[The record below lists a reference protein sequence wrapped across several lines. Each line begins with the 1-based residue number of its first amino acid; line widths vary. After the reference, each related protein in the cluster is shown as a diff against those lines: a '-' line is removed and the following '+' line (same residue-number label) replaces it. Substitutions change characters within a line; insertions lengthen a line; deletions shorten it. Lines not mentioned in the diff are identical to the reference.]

1 MTLLILSFLSKHR
14 FTLLKSKLVH
24 LFLILVAML
33 ISNSASPQVIADF
46 TTISANSGCG
56 SLVVEFQDL
65 STGAPNTW
73 LWDFGNGNSSV
84 LKNPTAIY
92 SSPGVYDVTLTTS
105 NSITNDSKSY
115 NGLINVFNSPI
126 SEFTINSLVNG
137 CMPLLVDFEDIS
149 LTNNSIVNWQW
160 DFGDGGASSSQNP
173 IYDYTSDGN
182 FSVSLIVTDANGCQS
197 LSTQLNSIDVYKMPV
212 ANFLADI
219 SFSCNPTE
227 LVTFTNNTL
236 GLANYSWI
244 FGDGITSNLVNPSHN
259 YALGVYSVSLI
270 ANVGTCIDTFVRN
283 NYIEIGA
290 ELNSDFIA
298 DVSSGCENLL
308 VNFSDIT
315 SNNPDSW
322 FWEFGDGGT
331 SVLQNP
337 SHLYLDEGVYDVNLT
352 TSRGGQC
359 LNSNVFP
366 GAIVVFSKPDI
377 QLSSDTN
384 YGCTLPFAVEFTD
397 QTVNSVSW
405 NWDFGNGITSTLANP
420 SALYVNYGNYDVSLK
435 VVNTKGCVKTKIFSN
450 FIEVEKIIIDV
461 TASELSGCFPFD
473 INLLGSTNSIRPIL
487 DWNWSFGDGNSANI
501 QNPIHQYT
509 TAGLFDVSLSIVND
523 YGCIENKIFPD
534 FVKVY
539 EIPDADFHANPI
551 ISCVGQSINF
561 SDLSISNSLIT
572 NWLWDFGDGN
582 ISNLQH
588 PIHQFQLTD
597 NYDVTLIV
605 GSNSCTDTFVIQN
618 YIDIIEPTAIFSE
631 NYSCDNPLQ
640 VKFANLSIGADNIFW
655 DFGDGNTSNQI
666 NPIHNYAIKGDYN
679 VSLKVSNNITGCTHE
694 YIKPIKLT
702 IPKASFDYLINANNG
717 FEDSIGC
724 APKTVFLNNTSED
737 MAYYKVMWSDGYV
750 GYGIVDHLLT
760 SAGQFDVIMIVTD
773 IHACKDTFTYD
784 NMYTINDVVA
794 DFGIVNVLGCDSM
807 LVDFED
813 LSSPSSSVF
822 WNFGDGGNSN
832 ANDPDH
838 IYYTEGFFDVTL
850 YAESVAGCKDTLE
863 RLEYIHFQYPSANF
877 SSNIQDICPS
887 DIVQFSN
894 LSDGVGI
901 TSAWDFGDGTQS
913 SQINPSHVFNN
924 NGQFD
929 VILLVTDS
937 FGCSNTTISS
947 DYIKVHNPTANFV
960 TGNLSSNCPPLIS
973 NFNDLSSSDVV
984 YWEWLFGD
992 GGSSALSN
1000 PSHLF
1005 SASGIFDVALIVENS
1020 IGCRDTVLKNGL
1032 ISISGPMGTFSISDS
1047 LICKGESVLFIPS
1060 VVNVDNFLWD
1070 FGNGIISTDSFPSL
1084 IYATDGEFTPILII
1098 ENSSGCQFTINNS
1111 DTIKV
1116 GSLSIDAGI
1125 DVEICEGEQVQLL
1138 ALGNAT
1144 QFTWMPVF
1152 GLNNPNLSNPIAN
1165 PISDITYFIK
1175 LSDGL
1180 CEVIDSVF
1188 IKVNNEVPLPTFN
1201 SINHCEGD
1209 TIQFS
1214 GNSGLLSANISWE
1227 WSFGS
1232 SIQSPLQQLPL
1243 GTNAIQLI
1251 VINLDNNC
1259 SDTIV
1264 QHVVIY
1270 PLPEAEFASLEKCL
1284 AETSNF
1290 INTSSA
1296 NVVSWEYNMADGIGV
1311 SFLENP
1317 TYTYTS
1323 AGIFYPNLVV
1333 TSDFGCTDEF
1343 IRRVEINELPIAD
1356 FLVENNCV
1364 GEENNFFD
1372 ISTIS
1377 NGIISNWEYNFGDGT
1392 INGLSS
1398 NEQHQYTLAGSYNVT
1413 LNVISEKGCE
1423 GTIVKET
1430 FVFDS
1435 PIVDF
1440 MSEQFCF
1447 GTPTYFADYSALS
1460 NGSIIKSEW
1469 EFGDDLG
1476 NTIFQHP
1483 SYTYGNPGIYSVNLT
1498 VTSDLGCVSSLI
1510 RDIIITKPPIADFST
1525 DANTCLGDETR
1536 FIDQSISV
1544 SSTIISWE
1552 WNIGDGTVLAIQNP
1566 THQYKYAQNFDVTL
1580 SVVSEE
1586 GCKHD
1591 TTIVNAVKVFDN
1603 PLADFNASTYNT
1615 TELTSQ
1621 INFYNNSLGANSYF
1635 WNFDNGVTSSELNP
1649 IIDFLDIRAFDV
1661 LLHVISADGC
1671 EDDIIKTIN
1680 ITPEFALYTPSAFT
1694 PNGDGDNDVF
1704 LAEGNGVDSFE
1715 MQVFDRW
1722 GGIVF
1727 ESSDIE
1733 YGWNGLDASDNIVGL
1748 GIYVFHISA
1757 YDYNGKLWVYNGELN
1772 LMR

>member
-1 MTLLILSFLSKHR
+1 M
-14 FTLLKSKLVH
+14 
-24 LFLILVAML
+24 LF
-33 ISNSASPQVIADF
+33 SNSASPQVIADF
-46 TTISANSGCG
+46 TTSSGNNGCG
-56 SLVVEFQDL
+56 SLVVDFQDL
-65 STGAPNTW
+65 STGAPDAW
-73 LWDFGNGNSSV
+73 LWDFGNGNSST

-92 SSPGVYDVTLTTS
+92 TNPGLFDVILIAS
-105 NSITNDSKSY
+105 NSLTNDSKTSI
-115 NGLINVFNSPI
+115 GAIEVFNSPI
-126 SEFTINSLVNG
+126 SEISTNSPVTG
-137 CMPLLVDFEDIS
+137 CMPLIIDFVDLSF
-149 LTNNSIVNWQW
+149 TNNSIVSWQW
-160 DFGDGGASSSQNP
+160 DFGDGGASNLQYPN
-173 IYDYTSDGN
+173 YDYGN
-182 FSVSLIVTDANGCQS
+182 SGNYSVSLLVTDINGCQS
-197 LSTQLNSIDVYKMPV
+197 LSTKINFVEVYEMPSV
-212 ANFLADI
+212 DFIADPE
-219 SFSCNPTE
+219 FSCNPTE

-236 GLANYSWI
+236 GLASYTWD
-244 FGDGITSNLVNPSHN
+244 FGDGTVSNLVNPTHN
-259 YALGVYSVSLI
+259 YSAGVYSVSLFAKI
-270 ANVGTCIDTFVRN
+270 GTCFDTLLFN
-283 NYIEIGA
+283 NYIEVGE
-290 ELNSDFIA
+290 ELNSDFTS
-298 DVSSGCENLL
+298 DVISGCENLL
-308 VNFSDIT
+308 VNFLDNT
-315 SNNPDSW
+315 NNNPDSW
-322 FWEFGDGGT
+322 LWEFGDGET

-337 SHLYLDEGVYDVNLT
+337 SHNYLDQGVYDVTLT
-352 TSRGGQC
+352 TSKGGQC
-359 LNSNVFP
+359 VNTKTVFGAIEVFP
-366 GAIVVFSKPDI
+366 KPEI

-384 YGCTLPFAVEFTD
+384 YGCTLPFPVEFTD
-397 QTVNSVSW
+397 QTIHAISW
-405 NWDFGNGITSTLANP
+405 NWDFGNGITSTLENP

-435 VVNTKGCVKTKIFSN
+435 IVNSKGCVKTKIFSN
-450 FIEVEKIIIDV
+450 FIEVEKIIINV
-461 TASELSGCFPFD
+461 TASELSGCLPFD
-473 INLLGSTNSIRPIL
+473 INLLGSTNSVRPIL

-509 TAGLFDVSLSIVND
+509 TAGLFDLSLSIVND
-523 YGCIENKIFPD
+523 YGCMENKIFTD
-534 FVKVY
+534 FIEVY
-539 EIPDADFHANPI
+539 EIPDADFHASPV
-551 ISCVGQSINF
+551 ISCVGQSIIF
-561 SDLSISNSLIT
+561 SDLSVSNSLIT

-588 PIHQFQLTD
+588 PVHQFQLTD

-618 YIDIIEPTAIFSE
+618 YIDIIEPSASFSE
-631 NYSCDNPLQ
+631 NYSCDNPLR
-640 VKFANLSIGADNIFW
+640 VKFENLSIGADNIFW

-666 NPIHNYAIKGDYN
+666 NPIHNYATKGDYN

-694 YIKPIKLT
+694 SVKPIKLT

-724 APKTVFLNNTSED
+724 APKTVFIKNNSTD
-737 MAYYKVMWSDGYV
+737 MSYYKVLWSDGYV
-750 GYGIVDHLLT
+750 GHGRVDHLFT
-760 SAGQFDVIMIVTD
+760 STGQFDVTMIITD

-838 IYYTEGFFDVTL
+838 IYYNEGFFDVTL

-863 RLEYIHFQYPSANF
+863 RIEYIHFQYPSANF
-877 SSNIQDICPS
+877 SSNVQDICSS

-894 LSDGVGI
+894 LSEGVGI
-901 TSAWDFGDGTQS
+901 SSAWDFGDGTQS
-913 SQINPSHVFNN
+913 SQINPSHLFNN

-937 FGCSNTTISS
+937 FGCSNTTIFS
-947 DYIKVHNPTANFV
+947 DYIKVQNPTANFV

-973 NFNDLSSSDVV
+973 NFNDLSSTDVV
-984 YWEWLFGD
+984 SWEWLFGD
-992 GGSSALSN
+992 GGSSTLNN

-1032 ISISGPMGTFSISDS
+1032 ISISGPTGTFSISDS
-1047 LICKGESVLFIPS
+1047 LICKGESVFFIPS
-1060 VVNVDNFLWD
+1060 VVNADNFLWD
-1070 FGNGIISTDSFPSL
+1070 FGNGMLSTDSFPSL

-1116 GSLSIDAGI
+1116 GFLSIDAGI
-1125 DVEICEGEQVQLL
+1125 DVEICEGEQVQLH

-1144 QFTWMPVF
+1144 QFTWMPAL
-1152 GLNNPNLSNPIAN
+1152 GLNNPNLSNPIAT
-1165 PISDITYFIK
+1165 PISDIMYFIK

-1201 SINHCEGD
+1201 SVNHCEGD

-1214 GNSGLLSANISWE
+1214 GNSGILSANISWE

-1232 SIQSPLQQLPL
+1232 STQSPLQQLTL

-1264 QHVVIY
+1264 QQVVIY
-1270 PLPEAEFASLEKCL
+1270 PLPEAEFVSLEKCL

-1296 NVVSWEYNMADGIGV
+1296 NVVSWEYNMGDGIGI

-1317 TYTYTS
+1317 NYTYTS
-1323 AGIFYPNLVV
+1323 AGIFYPNLVA

-1343 IRRVEINELPIAD
+1343 MRKVEINELPIAD

-1364 GEENNFFD
+1364 GEENNFSD

-1377 NGIISNWEYNFGDGT
+1377 NGIISNWEYDFGDGT

-1398 NEQHQYTLAGSYNVT
+1398 NEHHQYTLAGSYNVT
-1413 LNVISEKGCE
+1413 LNVISEKGCV
-1423 GTIVKET
+1423 GNIVKET
-1430 FVFDS
+1430 IVFDT

-1440 MSEQFCF
+1440 ISEQFCF
-1447 GTPTYFADYSALS
+1447 GTPTYFADYSAIS
-1460 NGSIIKSEW
+1460 SGSIIKSEW
-1469 EFGDDLG
+1469 KFGDDIG
-1476 NTIFQHP
+1476 NSIFKHS
-1483 SYTYGNPGIYSVNLT
+1483 SYTYINPGVYSVNLT
-1498 VTSDLGCVSSLI
+1498 VTSDFGCLSSLMK
-1510 RDIIITKPPIADFST
+1510 DIVIVELPIANFSVDT
-1525 DANTCLGDETR
+1525 NICLGDETR
-1536 FIDQSISV
+1536 FTDQSINV
-1544 SSTIISWE
+1544 SSSIISWD
-1552 WNIGDGTVLAIQNP
+1552 WNIGDGTVLAIPNP
-1566 THQYKYAQNFDVTL
+1566 THKYEYAQNFDVTL
-1580 SVVSEE
+1580 SIVSEE

-1591 TTIVNAVKVFDN
+1591 TTIVNAVKVFNN
-1603 PLADFNASTYNT
+1603 PSADFSASTYNS
-1615 TELTSQ
+1615 TELTSE
-1621 INFYNNSLGANSYF
+1621 INFYNKSLGANSYF
-1635 WNFDNGVTSSELNP
+1635 WNFDNGVTSTKLNP

-1661 LLHVISADGC
+1661 LLRVISDDGC
-1671 EDDIIKTIN
+1671 EDEIIKTIN

-1694 PNGDGDNDVF
+1694 PNGDGDNDIF
-1704 LAEGNGVDSFE
+1704 LAKGNGLESFE

-1733 YGWNGLDASDNIVGL
+1733 YGWNGLDASDNLIGL
-1748 GIYVFHISA
+1748 GIYLYHISV
-1757 YDYNGKLWVYNGELN
+1757 YDYNGKLWVYNGEIN